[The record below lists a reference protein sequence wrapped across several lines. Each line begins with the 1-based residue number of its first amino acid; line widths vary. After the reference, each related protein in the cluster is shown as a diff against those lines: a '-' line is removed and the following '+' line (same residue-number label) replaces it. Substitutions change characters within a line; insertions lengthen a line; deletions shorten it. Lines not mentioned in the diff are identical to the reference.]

1 MEVAAVKDAVEDEEG
16 GEEGERVGA
25 GDWLAF
31 YQVCCKPLAQRTT
44 TSTKTRATSS
54 GNRNIE
60 TGEGCKNSSNQDFH
74 KVSEIAWQM
83 GFVFVVSKFCL
94 WDVVM
99 RYYMYSNGKAATLL
113 IIDATALCIWQGS
126 LMHNSQNLFW
136 VYMHTLEAYLM
147 NLCLKAVSMLVHDC
161 RHPNLLFCGRKIS
174 PRSPVLLGTVFSDD
188 RKRRLLTVDILSGWL
203 LPLAEKLDVY
213 HKKTESWKD
222 IDWQSEASCSDNI
235 LFYPP
240 FYPLLLLLRCYFS

>member
-1 MEVAAVKDAVEDEEG
+1 MKDAVEDEEG
-16 GEEGERVGA
+16 GEEGERVG

-74 KVSEIAWQM
+74 KVSEITWQM

-147 NLCLKAVSMLVHDC
+147 NLCLKAVSMLC
-161 RHPNLLFCGRKIS
+161 CAWLQASKPPLLKNIFAFPCTTRHSIF
-174 PRSPVLLGTVFSDD
+174 
-188 RKRRLLTVDILSGWL
+188 GWSEKKAANRWY
-203 LPLAEKLDVY
+203 PFWLAVATSREELDVY

-235 LFYPP
+235 LSYPP
-240 FYPLLLLLRCYFS
+240 FYPLLRLLLLRCYFS

>member
-1 MEVAAVKDAVEDEEG
+1 MIC
-16 GEEGERVGA
+16 
-25 GDWLAF
+25 F
-31 YQVCCKPLAQRTT
+31 C
-44 TSTKTRATSS
+44 AT
-54 GNRNIE
+54 N
-60 TGEGCKNSSNQDFH
+60 
-74 KVSEIAWQM
+74 
-83 GFVFVVSKFCL
+83 FCL

-147 NLCLKAVSMLVHDC
+147 NLCLKAVSMLC
-161 RHPNLLFCGRKIS
+161 CAWLQASKPPLGRKIS
-174 PRSPVLLGTVFSDD
+174 PRSPVLLHSIF
-188 RKRRLLTVDILSGWL
+188 GWSEKKAANRWY
-203 LPLAEKLDVY
+203 PFWLAVATSREELDVY

-235 LFYPP
+235 LSYPP
-240 FYPLLLLLRCYFS
+240 FYPPSSSSSLLLFLMQWPKPMITRLLLPQRFCFSASVDWSIYRRKCFFFVLAFVR